1 MIVIIM
7 IVEMIVIRMIVKVF
21 VIRMIVVIVIS
32 PCQVSL
38 KTGNHIMSFWY
49 RYSST
54 KEGLNYD
61 VINGCGQI

>member
-1 MIVIIM
+1 MIVIKM

-21 VIRMIVVIVIS
+21 VIRMIVIIVIS

-38 KTGNHIMSFWY
+38 KTGNIILSLWY
-49 RYSST
+49 LDFST

-61 VINGCGQI
+61 VNK